1 MERKIA
7 ENRII
12 LLLFHKPLRQLDGQ
26 VKYTSQLIQALSKK
40 YVVVIPSE
48 GLFKLTARFDSSWLL
63 RTFLVNLYLIVWIF
77 LHLNSIKD
85 QTKFAIME
93 DRYVIFPSI
102 IIKSFGINIISCI
115 SDWGTDYSKSID
127 LGSGNLQKLFLRYS
141 AFYETFVKRYSRG
154 VIVPSENM
162 KENIEIECKCPV
174 IVFPFCIDSKILN
187 SQSECNL
194 NFTDDLHDIYC
205 VLVGNFSYP
214 ANLEMAQFI
223 IYNVARKTLEKDR
236 RIKFVIVGKDS
247 DLKFGHLN
255 IENVAILGVVRDLE
269 CIYSRCQI
277 GLNPTNVPG
286 GTSSKNIEYL
296 TNGLYVVGTPQ
307 SSLGIIES
315 ENFIISSR
323 EDFSEAILNVAD
335 LVRSKGIKKLARE
348 AERIREYY
356 SFERNAEKLV
366 EFVSKILM
374 EDF

>member
-1 MERKIA
+1 MTERQT
-7 ENRII
+7 I
-12 LLLFHKPLRQLDGQ
+12 LLIYHKPLRQLDGN
-26 VKYTSQLIQALSKK
+26 VKYTLKLIKALSRK
-40 YVVVIPSE
+40 YDIVVPSE
-48 GLFKLTARFDSSWLL
+48 GLFERTARLDSLWLL
-63 RTFLVNLYLIVWIF
+63 RTFIVNLYLILWII
-77 LHLNSIKD
+77 LHLNSIRCEY
-85 QTKFAIME
+85 KFAIME
-93 DRYVIFPSI
+93 DRYVIFPSL
-102 IIKSFGINIISCI
+102 IIKSFGINIISLI
-115 SDWGTDYSKSID
+115 SDWGRDYSKSID

-162 KENIEIECKCPV
+162 KKNIEIECKCPV
-174 IVFPFCIDSKILN
+174 IVFPFCIDSKIFN

-223 IYNVARKTLEKDR
+223 IYNVARKALEKDR

-269 CIYSRCQI
+269 CVYSRCQI
-277 GLNPTNVPG
+277 GLNSTNVPG

-307 SSLGIIES
+307 SSLGIVES